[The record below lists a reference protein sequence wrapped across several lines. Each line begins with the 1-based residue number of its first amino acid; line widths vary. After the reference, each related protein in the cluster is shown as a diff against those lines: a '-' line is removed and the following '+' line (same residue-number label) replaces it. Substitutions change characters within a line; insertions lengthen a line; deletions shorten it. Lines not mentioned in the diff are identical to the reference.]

1 MGLDTVELVMGFE
14 REFDI
19 EISNEAAERILSA
32 RDVRDLVLSEYL
44 RLGRTIDPDKAFGR
58 IARVTGECLGVPAEG
73 ITLDTEFVRDLG
85 AN

>member
-14 REFDI
+14 EEFDI

-32 RDVRDLVLSEYL
+32 RDVRDLVLSEYQ
-44 RLGRTIDPDKAFGR
+44 RLGRPADPDDVFQR
-58 IARVTGECLGVPAEG
+58 IVTVTAHLLGVRAER

-85 AN
+85 AD